1 MPEPSIHD
9 ILFNSFPASGKV
21 EWLQRASF
29 ELPDKNPV
37 ENLAW
42 QIDGLKFYPY
52 YAKSDLKEIENQKNF
67 QGPLVYTNAGWQ
79 NTPELIVKDEQ
90 SANENALKY
99 LAGGADAILFNVSD
113 REDFDIERL
122 LEKINWNFCALSFM
136 TNDTKIATK
145 IFQYATQKNYDPSK
159 LSGSIFWKSLPEHKE
174 LKALIGNARWTPHP
188 IGIIVPPASAT
199 TEISTSI
206 LQTVQL
212 VDGMTDMGIKM
223 ETIFRSIS
231 LSLTCDENFFITI
244 AKLKALRSL
253 WYQLSQSLEIRGY
266 MPDDLHIHCRS
277 QNHVEEQYDPH
288 GSMIQ
293 NTVQALSAVLG
304 GCNALTLPSG
314 EANEM
319 SQRVAL
325 NVSNILKEES
335 HIDKVADPLAGSY
348 AIENFV
354 YELSKAAWK
363 DFQNNLQA

>member
-9 ILFNSFPASGKV
+9 ILFDSFPASGKV
-21 EWLQRASF
+21 EWLQRASL

-37 ENLAW
+37 ENLTW

-52 YAKSDLKEIENQKNF
+52 YAKSDLKEIEDQKNF
-67 QGPLVYTNAGWQ
+67 HGPLVYTSAGWV
-79 NTPELIVKDEQ
+79 NTPEVTVIDER
-90 SANENALKY
+90 SSNANALKY
-99 LAGGADAILFNVSD
+99 LAAGADGILFNVID
-113 REDFDIERL
+113 REGFDIESL
-122 LEKINWNFCALSFM
+122 LQKINWNFCALSFM

-145 IFQYATQKNYDPSK
+145 IFEYATQKNYDPSK
-159 LSGSIFWKSLPEHKE
+159 LGGSIFWKSLPDPKE
-174 LKALIGNARWTPHP
+174 LKSVIENTRCTLHL
-188 IGIIVPPASAT
+188 IGIIVPPASAIK
-199 TEISTSI
+199 EISTSI
-206 LQTVQL
+206 RQAVQL
-212 VDGMTDMGIKM
+212 MDAMTDMGINR
-223 ETIFRSIS
+223 ETVFRSIS

-253 WYQLSQSLEIRGY
+253 WYQLSQAFEIQGY
-266 MPDDLHIHCRS
+266 VPDDLHIHCRS
-277 QNHVEEQYDPH
+277 QNHVEEQYNPH

-304 GCNALTLPSG
+304 ACNALTLPSG

-325 NVSNILKEES
+325 NVCNILKEES

-348 AIENFV
+348 AMENFV
-354 YELSKAAWK
+354 YEISKAAWK